1 MITGKTKSGFEYEI
15 EEGVLRDYRMLDA
28 LGDIQY
34 GNADERVFANV
45 RLCNLLL
52 GEEGKKRLFGHLKEP
67 DGAVPT
73 EKVFA
78 EVKEI
83 FNGILGRSKEAKN

>member
-1 MITGKTKSGFEYEI
+1 MIEGKTKSGFEYTVD
-15 EEGVLRDYRMLDA
+15 EGVLRDYRMLDA

-34 GNADERVFANV
+34 GSADERVFANV

-52 GEEGKKRLFGHLKEP
+52 GAEGKKKLFEHLKEP

-73 EKVFA
+73 EKVFT

-83 FNGILGRSKEAKN
+83 FNGILGRSKEAQN

>member
-34 GNADERVFANV
+34 GSADERVFANV

-52 GEEGKKRLFGHLKEP
+52 GAEGKKKLFEHLKEP
-67 DGAVPT
+67 DGSVPT
-73 EKVFA
+73 ERVFT

-83 FNGILGRSKEAKN
+83 FNGILKRSKEAKN

>member
-1 MITGKTKSGFEYEI
+1 MIEGKTKSGFEYTVD
-15 EEGVLRDYRMLDA
+15 EGVLRDYRMLDA

-34 GNADERVFANV
+34 GNPDERVFANV

-52 GEEGKKRLFGHLKEP
+52 GEEGKKRLFKHLREQN
-67 DGAVPT
+67 GTVPT

-83 FNGILGRSKEAKN
+83 FNGILGRSREAKN